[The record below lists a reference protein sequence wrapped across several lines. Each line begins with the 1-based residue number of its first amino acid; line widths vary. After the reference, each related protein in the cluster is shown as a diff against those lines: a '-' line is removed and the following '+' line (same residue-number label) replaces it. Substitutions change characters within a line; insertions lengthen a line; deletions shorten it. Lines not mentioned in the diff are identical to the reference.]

1 MPKKDK
7 SMTRNWTPRRYK
19 HKGYIAYCS
28 PACGYH
34 CPLVEY
40 KLAMKQAECA
50 VQQLGPGW
58 EPVLNENMGWFP
70 KVQNSEI
77 GATIHIDDIRGK
89 IYYNCEL
96 LYKGHQQ
103 WGRGSKTPAGA
114 LKKAKEAVG
123 LLHSFYHGWLASFDI
138 PERG

>member
-1 MPKKDK
+1 MKTDW
-7 SMTRNWTPRRYK
+7 NPRRYK

-28 PACGYH
+28 SACGGH

-40 KLAMKQAECA
+40 KLAMELAEAA

-58 EPVLNENMGWFP
+58 ELALNENLGWFANVHNP
-70 KVQNSEI
+70 KL
-77 GATIHIDDIRGK
+77 GATIHINDVRSK
-89 IYYNCEL
+89 IYYDCEL
-96 LYKGHQQ
+96 MYKGRQQ
-103 WGRGSKTPAGA
+103 WGGTSKTPAGA